1 MTSND
6 KKYFRILAISPSRW
20 GFGFVVLEGTNVL
33 VDWDAKVTTRE
44 KNPWCLKEVD
54 KLIRRYGPD
63 VIVVYDYS
71 AGSGRSARIRR
82 LNKSLVGLAKEH
94 KIKVHSFTSEK
105 VARIFFAD
113 VIGTKH
119 DVATALAA
127 QFPDELGFRL
137 PPKRMAWMNQD
148 RRMDIFDAA
157 ALAMALRLREERA
170 RLSASKVAED

>member
-6 KKYFRILAISPSRW
+6 KKYFRILAVSPSRW

-33 VDWDAKVTTRE
+33 VDWDAKVTTKE

-54 KLIRRYGPD
+54 KLIHRYGPD
-63 VIVVYDYS
+63 AIVLYDYS
-71 AGSGRSARIRR
+71 SGSKRSARIRR
-82 LNKSLVGLAKEH
+82 VNKSLIVLARGH
-94 KIKVHSFTSEK
+94 KIKVESFTPEK

-113 VIGTKH
+113 ATGTKH
-119 DVATALAA
+119 DVATALAT

-137 PPKRMAWMNQD
+137 PPKRTAWMNQD

-157 ALAMALRLREERA
+157 ALAVAPRLLEKA
-170 RLSASKVAED
+170 RLNAVKISEC